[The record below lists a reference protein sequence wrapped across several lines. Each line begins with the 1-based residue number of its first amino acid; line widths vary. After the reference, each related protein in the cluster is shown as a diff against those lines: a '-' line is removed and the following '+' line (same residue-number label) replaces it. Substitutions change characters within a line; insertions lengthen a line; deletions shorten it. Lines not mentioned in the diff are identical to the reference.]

1 MVLSIID
8 NSIQYPES
16 KNIDPDDI
24 DHEAFVYYGE
34 ILNNPVNFVLGKPKF
49 DYVENNI
56 IYFYIYLVN
65 NENIHSK
72 IGLYEVNDN
81 DYNTLID
88 SDGNISELYLETP
101 LLFNFANNIILKEYK
116 LNQDTDAK
124 NISSEDEDIGDSD
137 TDNSD
142 SHIHSNSEIIDEP
155 IDEIIDD
162 IDIIDESKDNP
173 SIVKPLL
180 EQTREESDKEYQQ
193 YQFNDQHTWV
203 SQFFHTNKYT
213 IHDNEGGGDCFY
225 AVLRDALTTRN
236 KSITVKEIRT
246 SLANEADETL
256 FLEYRNMYQSIYKS
270 YKESLETK
278 KQSKNEFD
286 SIKLQL
292 SSQHLLV
299 AEKAKLLDKAQQAKN
314 KFTETNRLISDLKDT
329 LEELQFMNGINTL
342 DDFKNIIKSNQFWA
356 NVWAISCLERIYNV
370 KFIIL
375 SKNHYDSKDYDNI
388 LQCGEID
395 KVLAE
400 KNLFQPEFYILC
412 DYIQGIHYKLIKYMD
427 RATLSFKE
435 LPFRV
440 KQLVCDKCLE
450 RLAGPFSIIP
460 EFIEFKNKNYSDDK
474 PDLKDIKNV
483 SVKSLPDKFK
493 QLYNENLV
501 YVIHSRAADLHPG
514 KGNNEIINRDKLS
527 KQDLGNLIELKTI
540 KDWRKQLDNN
550 VGLIEIDGK
559 NYDSINNYL
568 SVKKIKRQ
576 DITDEL
582 MMKLLTAKFKNPELL
597 KTLLLTYP
605 SKLVQY
611 TPKVGLSDNN
621 ILMNIRNQSIN

>member
-24 DHEAFVYYGE
+24 DHEAYVYYGE

-81 DYNTLID
+81 DYNSLID
-88 SDGNISELYLETP
+88 SDGNISEFYLETP
-101 LLFNFANNIILKEYK
+101 LLFNFANNIILKDYK
-116 LNQDTDAK
+116 LNQDTFANAD
-124 NISSEDEDIGDSD
+124 DIDFDTITDSD
-137 TDNSD
+137 NDTDTDSD
-142 SHIHSNSEIIDEP
+142 SEIIDEP
-155 IDEIIDD
+155 IDQPVDV
-162 IDIIDESKDNP
+162 DESLDDTKDNP

-180 EQTREESDKEYQQ
+180 EQSKEESDKEYQQ

-203 SQFFHTNKYT
+203 SQFLHTNKYT

-225 AVLRDALTTRN
+225 AVLRDALLTRN
-236 KSITVKEIRT
+236 KSITIKEIRN

-270 YKESLETK
+270 YKEYLEIK

-292 SSQHLLV
+292 SSQHLLI
-299 AEKAKLLDKAQQAKN
+299 ADKAKLLDKAQKAKS
-314 KFTETNRLISDLKDT
+314 KFTETSHLIIDTKDT
-329 LEELQFMNGINTL
+329 LEELDFMNGVNTL

-375 SKNHYDSKDYDNI
+375 SKKHYDSKDYDNI

-412 DYIQGIHYKLIKYMD
+412 DYIQGVHYKLIKYMD

-460 EFIEFKNKNYSDDK
+460 EFIEFKNKNYGVDK
-474 PDLKDIKNV
+474 PDLKDIKND

-527 KQDLGNLIELKTI
+527 KQELGNLIELKTI

-576 DITDEL
+576 DVTDEL

>member
-81 DYNTLID
+81 DYNSLID
-88 SDGNISELYLETP
+88 SDGNISEFYLETP

-116 LNQDTDAK
+116 LNQDTFSNAD
-124 NISSEDEDIGDSD
+124 DIDFDSDTNSDTNNDSDNDSDSD
-137 TDNSD
+137 TD
-142 SHIHSNSEIIDEP
+142 SEIIDQP
-155 IDEIIDD
+155 IDD
-162 IDIIDESKDNP
+162 IEIIDESKDNP
-173 SIVKPLL
+173 YIIKPLL

-225 AVLRDALTTRN
+225 AVLRDALLTRN
-236 KSITVKEIRT
+236 KSITIKEIRN

-256 FLEYRNMYQSIYKS
+256 FLEYRNTYQSIYKS
-270 YKESLETK
+270 YKEYLEIK

-292 SSQHLLV
+292 SSQHLLI
-299 AEKAKLLDKAQQAKN
+299 ADKAKLLDKAQKAKS
-314 KFTETNRLISDLKDT
+314 KFTETSHLISDTKDT
-329 LEELQFMNGINTL
+329 LEELQFMNGVNTL

-375 SKNHYDSKDYDNI
+375 SKKHYDSKDYDNI

-412 DYIQGIHYKLIKYMD
+412 DYIQGIHYKLVKYMD

-435 LPFRV
+435 LPYRV

-460 EFIEFKNKNYSDDK
+460 DFIEFKNKNYGDDK
-474 PDLKDIKNV
+474 PVLKDIKND
-483 SVKSLPDKFK
+483 SIKSLSDKSK

-568 SVKKIKRQ
+568 TVKKIKRQ
-576 DITDEL
+576 DVTDEL

-597 KTLLLTYP
+597 KILLLTYP

-621 ILMNIRNQSIN
+621 ILMNIRNKSIS